1 MFTTN
6 YIKFFENKT
15 QLKTLN
21 YSYVQ
26 KKYQKILKQSKSF
39 SLHYERLLFLQEP
52 LTELCQS
59 NNKNR
64 KNDIKQFKNV
74 INENLKII

>member
-1 MFTTN
+1 M
-6 YIKFFENKT
+6 
-15 QLKTLN
+15 
-21 YSYVQ
+21 
-26 KKYQKILKQSKSF
+26 LKQSKSF
-39 SLHYERLLFLQEP
+39 SLHYERLLFVQGP
-52 LTELCQS
+52 LRELCQS